1 MAAKKNTKKL
11 IKSKR
16 ASGKVLAAKHA
27 PKKRATPRKPTAKT
41 SAANSNSRKTVGTK
55 RAAKKKP
62 AGRGRPQQTAA
73 LDVGTLESRSRLQS
87 GDLQGVRDFERADS
101 ESVDEL
107 LEEGNAFEA
116 GIVAGVEEAEDDI
129 EKEVKTHEV
138 PEDDVPEEYLDKD

>member
-1 MAAKKNTKKL
+1 MAAKKSRKKL

-16 ASGKVLAAKHA
+16 AAGKKALAANRA
-27 PKKRATPRKPTAKT
+27 PKKRAAARKPTAKT
-41 SAANSNSRKTVGTK
+41 GGANSRKTVGTK

-62 AGRGRPQQTAA
+62 VGRGRPQTAA
-73 LDVGTLESRSRLQS
+73 VDVGTLESRSRLQS
-87 GDLQGVRDFERADS
+87 GDQGVRDFESANS

-138 PEDDVPEEYLDKD
+138 PEYDVPEEYLDKD